1 VKYFRNLRSHYVDT
15 YFVKSPFKLTGLSI
29 KDRKNVK
36 FCEKFVHRIFWQF
49 GTVQQKRLKAILNI
63 YLQSGCRIYVKGQLK
78 QTVLQKLLGCD
89 YIYTNLEDLDCPKLH
104 ELPLETKATK
114 CILPF
119 HQDLLNCS
127 HVKVLALKK
136 FLLSQ

>member
-1 VKYFRNLRSHYVDT
+1 MEFVIDFEGFDLTSGFVIKEISIANLRSHYVDT

-49 GTVQQKRLKAILNI
+49 GTVQQKRLKA
-63 YLQSGCRIYVKGQLK
+63 KK
-78 QTVLQKLLGCD
+78 T
-89 YIYTNLEDLDCPKLH
+89 DLPDCPDCPKLH